1 MSRSSRSSPPI
12 SPLSELDSFVDCL
25 RKEMEDTSK
34 IRSKKHVKVPKAETS
49 GFRNDILS
57 HLKTNFGIMN
67 AGTIIEIINKHF
79 RIFMDRQGWA
89 KRKLIGVG
97 MKGVG
102 ADPSTKNG
110 KKWWLS
116 GMGCA
121 DESEPVILGNQV
133 AFEPSGEYYLYFE
146 NFKTC
151 LNQQLE
157 KEKPRAAL
165 KKKKRRT
172 KKKKPPTKK
181 KKDSRKRHSPKK
193 KKDSRKKKR
202 RKR

>member
-1 MSRSSRSSPPI
+1 
-12 SPLSELDSFVDCL
+12 
-25 RKEMEDTSK
+25 MEETSK

-57 HLKTNFGIMN
+57 YLETNFGMMN
-67 AGTIIEIINKHF
+67 AGTIIEFINKHF

-102 ADPSTKNG
+102 ADPSTKKG
-110 KKWWLS
+110 KQWWLS

-146 NFKTC
+146 NLKKC
-151 LNQQLE
+151 LNKQLE
-157 KEKPRAAL
+157 KERKSGAGQAAL
-165 KKKKRRT
+165 KKKKRR
-172 KKKKPPTKK
+172 KKKKNSKK
-181 KKDSRKRHSPKK
+181 RNSPKK
-193 KKDSRKKKR
+193 KKGSRKKKR
-202 RKR
+202 TNR

>member
-1 MSRSSRSSPPI
+1 MARSPRSTPPI
-12 SPLSELDSFVDCL
+12 SPPPELDSFVKCL

-34 IRSKKHVKVPKAETS
+34 IRSKKHVKVPKAETL
-49 GFRNDILS
+49 GFRDDILS
-57 HLKTNFGIMN
+57 HLETNFGIMN

-116 GMGCA
+116 GMGCS

-146 NFKTC
+146 NLKTC
-151 LNQQLE
+151 LNKQLE
-157 KEKPRAAL
+157 KERPRAAL
-165 KKKKRRT
+165 KKKKRR
-172 KKKKPPTKK
+172 KKKRTGKK
-181 KKDSRKRHSPKK
+181 QPSKKRYSPKK
-193 KKDSRKKKR
+193 KKKGSRKKKR
-202 RKR
+202 TRH

>member
-1 MSRSSRSSPPI
+1 
-12 SPLSELDSFVDCL
+12 
-25 RKEMEDTSK
+25 
-34 IRSKKHVKVPKAETS
+34 
-49 GFRNDILS
+49 
-57 HLKTNFGIMN
+57 
-67 AGTIIEIINKHF
+67 
-79 RIFMDRQGWA
+79 MDRQGWA
-89 KRKLIGVG
+89 KRKLIGAG

-102 ADPSTKNG
+102 ADPSTKKG
-110 KKWWLS
+110 KQWWLS

-157 KEKPRAAL
+157 KEKSRAAL
-165 KKKKRRT
+165 KKKKRRKKQRT

-181 KKDSRKRHSPKK
+181 KKGSRKRHSPKK
-193 KKDSRKKKR
+193 KKGSRKKKR
-202 RKR
+202 TKR

>member
-1 MSRSSRSSPPI
+1 
-12 SPLSELDSFVDCL
+12 
-25 RKEMEDTSK
+25 
-34 IRSKKHVKVPKAETS
+34 
-49 GFRNDILS
+49 
-57 HLKTNFGIMN
+57 
-67 AGTIIEIINKHF
+67 
-79 RIFMDRQGWA
+79 MDRQGWA

-116 GMGCA
+116 GMGCS
-121 DESEPVILGNQV
+121 DESEPVILGEQV
-133 AFEPSGEYYLYFE
+133 AFEPPGEYYLYFE
-146 NFKTC
+146 NLKTC

-165 KKKKRRT
+165 KKKKRR
-172 KKKKPPTKK
+172 KKKQTKK

-202 RKR
+202 TRR